1 MKALIVAHGQPSDP
15 LPAEAALAAL
25 AARVAVHL
33 PGWQVGS
40 ATLAAPGALAA
51 AVARLGP
58 GGRTFPL
65 FMAGG
70 WFVRTHL
77 PARLAEAGGRDWVVL
92 EPLGCDEAVQELAV
106 TLVAEALVAQKLV
119 AEAGPVDSVLVAAH
133 GSGRSSVPA
142 AIARHLAARI
152 KARTGIA
159 RVEAAFIDQSPQLA
173 EAFGH
178 GPQSLC
184 LPFFAA
190 EGGHASDDLPRA
202 LKLAGFQ
209 GRVLPALGLDPGLP
223 ELIARAILAG
233 VPVCAQ
239 DCRWK
244 RP

>member
-1 MKALIVAHGQPSDP
+1 MAHGQPSDP
-15 LPAEAALAAL
+15 LPAEAALAGL
-25 AARVAVHL
+25 ADRVAVHL

-58 GGRTFPL
+58 GGRAFPL

-70 WFVRTHL
+70 WFVRSHL
-77 PARLAEAGGRDWVVL
+77 PARLAEAGGRDWLVL
-92 EPLGCDEAVQELAV
+92 EPLGCDEAVQDLAV
-106 TLVAEALVAQKLV
+106 RLVAGALV
-119 AEAGPVDSVLVAAH
+119 AEAGPLDSVLVAAH
-133 GSGRSSVPA
+133 GSGRSAVPA
-142 AIARHLAARI
+142 DIARHLAARI

-173 EAFGH
+173 EALGH
-178 GPQSLC
+178 GPGSVC
-184 LPFFAA
+184 LPWFAA
-190 EGGHASDDLPRA
+190 EGGHVSDDLPRA

-209 GRVLPALGLDPGLP
+209 GRVLPALGLDSRLP
-223 ELIARAILAG
+223 KVIARAIRAG

>member
-1 MKALIVAHGQPSDP
+1 MAHGQPSDP
-15 LPAEAALAAL
+15 LPAETALAAL

-40 ATLAAPGALAA
+40 ATLAAPGALAV

-58 GGRTFPL
+58 EGRAFPL

-77 PARLAEAGGRDWVVL
+77 PARLAEAGGRDWLVL

-106 TLVAEALVAQKLV
+106 TLVAENLVAQ
-119 AEAGPVDSVLVAAH
+119 AGPVDSVLVAAH

-142 AIARHLAARI
+142 DIARHLAARI
-152 KARTGIA
+152 KVRTGTL

-173 EAFGH
+173 EASGH
-178 GPQSLC
+178 GPNSIC

-190 EGGHASDDLPRA
+190 EGGHVSDDLPRA

-209 GRVLPALGLDPGLP
+209 GRVLPALGLDPRLP

>member
-1 MKALIVAHGQPSDP
+1 MAHGQPSDP
-15 LPAEAALAAL
+15 LPAETALAAL

-33 PGWQVGS
+33 PGWQLGS

-51 AVARLGP
+51 AVAALGP
-58 GGRTFPL
+58 GGRAFPL

-77 PARLAEAGGRDWVVL
+77 PARLAEAGGRDWLVL
-92 EPLGCDEAVQELAV
+92 EPLGCDEAVQDLAV
-106 TLVAEALVAQKLV
+106 RLV

-142 AIARHLAARI
+142 DIARHLAEKIA
-152 KARTGIA
+152 ARTGIA

-178 GPQSLC
+178 GPGTVC
-184 LPFFAA
+184 LPWFAA
-190 EGGHASDDLPRA
+190 EGGHVSDDLPRA

-209 GRVLPALGLDPGLP
+209 GRVLPALGLDPRLP
-223 ELIARAILAG
+223 EVIARAIRAG

>member
-15 LPAEAALAAL
+15 MPAETALAAL

-51 AVARLGP
+51 AVAALGP
-58 GGRTFPL
+58 GGRAFPL

-106 TLVAEALVAQKLV
+106 TRVAAVLVAQ
-119 AEAGPVDSVLVAAH
+119 AGPVDSVLVAAH

-142 AIARHLAARI
+142 DIARHLAARI

-159 RVEAAFIDQSPQLA
+159 RVEAAFIDQSPRLA

-190 EGGHASDDLPRA
+190 EGGHVSEDLPRA
-202 LKLAGFQ
+202 LMQAGFQ
-209 GRVLPALGLDPGLP
+209 GRVLPALGLDPRVP

-233 VPVCAQ
+233 VPVCAP